1 MNGATYMKKIWLRAL
16 GLVGI
21 PLALMFLWQLAVHS
35 GGLWRALA
43 KEVGIKIEETIN
55 PGEEETTKEE
65 VVFDLNQRY

>member
-1 MNGATYMKKIWLRAL
+1 MKGATYMKKIWLRAL

-21 PLALMFLWQLAVHS
+21 PLALMFLWQLAFHS

-55 PGEEETTKEE
+55 P
-65 VVFDLNQRY
+65 F